1 MNDRLMQLTSHLLI
15 TAAIVFI
22 VLSLTVGRGEGND
35 GYWFALFVVF
45 LESPRCIAEC
55 QSSVAAS
62 YSPSLVQRWPLSPVA
77 AVSLEDRRITPSASW
92 S

>member
-35 GYWFALFVVF
+35 GY
-45 LESPRCIAEC
+45 
-55 QSSVAAS
+55 
-62 YSPSLVQRWPLSPVA
+62 
-77 AVSLEDRRITPSASW
+77 
-92 S
+92 